1 VRSRLKGALDRPNVR
16 YRLLTTEGAQKGGTM
31 IKYISWDVCAA
42 TAIAVIAMF
51 FVAILDQSPLL
62 LVVIILALC
71 VYIVVQG
78 IYVREQSGDA

>member
-1 VRSRLKGALDRPNVR
+1 
-16 YRLLTTEGAQKGGTM
+16 M
-31 IKYISWDVCAA
+31 IKYISWDVCAG

-71 VYIVVQG
+71 VHIVVQG
-78 IYVREQSGDA
+78 IYVREQSGGA

>member
-1 VRSRLKGALDRPNVR
+1 LAPQRD
-16 YRLLTTEGAQKGGTM
+16 EGAQKGGTM
-31 IKYISWDVCAA
+31 VKYISWDVCAA

-51 FVAILDQSPLL
+51 FVTIFDQSP

-71 VYIVVQG
+71 VYIVVQS